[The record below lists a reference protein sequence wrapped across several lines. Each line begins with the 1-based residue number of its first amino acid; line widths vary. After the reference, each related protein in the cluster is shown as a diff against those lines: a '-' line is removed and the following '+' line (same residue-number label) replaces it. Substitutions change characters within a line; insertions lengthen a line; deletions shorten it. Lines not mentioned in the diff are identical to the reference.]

1 MENILEIAHR
11 GSSDCF
17 KDNTINAFI
26 AALDED
32 FDMVECDIQLCATN
46 EIIVFHDTYINSKMI
61 KDLSFNDLLDEDKD
75 IITLGEFFSIPGM
88 KESKVYLD
96 LKGEIELSDALIE
109 FLEDNEDIDRRN
121 LYIASYNMKHLEI
134 LKLLDNT
141 LKLGLISENNF
152 NDAILIKLV
161 QESLI
166 KFVALHWS
174 TLDNDTIELLRVFD
188 IKVFTYTCK
197 NNMVLKQIEKFK
209 VDGIVSNY
217 KFKN

>member
-1 MENILEIAHR
+1 
-11 GSSDCF
+11 
-17 KDNTINAFI
+17 
-26 AALDED
+26 
-32 FDMVECDIQLCATN
+32 N